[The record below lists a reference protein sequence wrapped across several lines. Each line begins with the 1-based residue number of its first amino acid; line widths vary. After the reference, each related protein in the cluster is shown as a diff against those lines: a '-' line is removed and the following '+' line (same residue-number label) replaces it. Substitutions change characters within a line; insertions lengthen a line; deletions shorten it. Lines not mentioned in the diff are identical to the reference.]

1 MSHLLL
7 QLPNASPHL
16 EKAAAHG
23 SARIREWRR
32 HQARFEMSFASS
44 APKLDRNEYPLEL
57 KKILRILEKRMFD
70 PRACDPMH
78 EAWRSAS
85 LIAQKILFV
94 TLCSSRR
101 HRTAALLP

>member
-78 EAWRSAS
+78 EAWLVVPR
-85 LIAQKILFV
+85 
-94 TLCSSRR
+94 
-101 HRTAALLP
+101 